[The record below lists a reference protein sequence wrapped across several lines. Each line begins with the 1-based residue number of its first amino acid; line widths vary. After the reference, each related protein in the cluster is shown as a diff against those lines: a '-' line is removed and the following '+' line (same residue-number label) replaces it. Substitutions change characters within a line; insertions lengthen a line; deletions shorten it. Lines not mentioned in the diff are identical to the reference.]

1 MQERGHKELGR
12 IPALLQLAQIVLMFA
27 LATLLCSEPYSDP
40 WQPRVTSATWA
51 MVFALQT
58 SRLIVAH
65 MAKDEYYLAAWP
77 MVLMGVQVLNNLF
90 LQVLPGMEVA
100 SVVAALVAVGYL
112 HYVLNVVQEICAALG
127 IQCLRIKPMVE

>member
-1 MQERGHKELGR
+1 
-12 IPALLQLAQIVLMFA
+12 MFA
-27 LATLLCSEPYSDP
+27 LATLLCSEPCTNQ

-77 MVLMGVQVLNNLF
+77 LVLMGLQVLNNLF
-90 LQVLPGMEVA
+90 LQVLPGMHVA
-100 SVVAALVAVGYL
+100 SVVAAVVAVGYL
-112 HYVLNVVQEICAALG
+112 HYVLSVVQEICGVLG
-127 IQCLRIKPMVE
+127 IQCLRIKPVVDQ